1 MFKKLALKLISG
13 SPLADILRGRDI
25 EKDLTEMAH
34 EEIRDLFSKA
44 AEELKK
50 RKASK

>member
-13 SPLADILRGRDI
+13 SPLSDLLRNRNI
-25 EKDLTEMAH
+25 EQDLNEMAH
-34 EEIRDLFSKA
+34 EELKDLFSKA

-50 RKASK
+50 RKANK